1 MTKSDES
8 LLIHGFGS
16 WLRLFPI
23 GFHPVR
29 NTACWLLGALQECA
43 RSCFQGFIQ
52 NPAGS
57 AVPGVLPTLLLNT
70 SALEAAKGYV
80 PSGLCARVP
89 HFGFFVSVTP
99 GVSSG
104 SFIRIDHL
112 FCRSGV
118 GQVAAEWILGRRRVL
133 RLGLTACAWARVV
146 SCDPCRFQC

>member
-16 WLRLFPI
+16 WLCLFPI
-23 GFHPVR
+23 GFHPAR
-29 NTACWLLGALQECA
+29 NTTCWLLRALQECA

-70 SALEAAKGYV
+70 SALETAKGYV

-89 HFGFFVSVTP
+89 QFGLFRFRDTWGVIRLVHPHRPFVLP
-99 GVSSG
+99 
-104 SFIRIDHL
+104 
-112 FCRSGV
+112 
-118 GQVAAEWILGRRRVL
+118 QRRRPSCSGMDSWTKEGAASRVDCLCLGTGRFL
-133 RLGLTACAWARVV
+133 RSV
-146 SCDPCRFQC
+146 